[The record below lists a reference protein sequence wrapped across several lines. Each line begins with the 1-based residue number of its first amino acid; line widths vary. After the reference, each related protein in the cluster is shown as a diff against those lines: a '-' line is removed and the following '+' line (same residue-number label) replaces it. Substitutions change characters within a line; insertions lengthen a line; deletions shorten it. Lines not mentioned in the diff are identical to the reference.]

1 MSQIDTEIDKK
12 HKIFQFSKQSFMHFL
27 LKFHRLHGVECF
39 KGSTM
44 KKLVRPVVFNEE
56 ITAMFC
62 LKMSQIDTEND
73 KNPKSFQFSKISC
86 IFSNFLTDFVNW
98 NVEKGQQ
105 GK

>member
-1 MSQIDTEIDKK
+1 M
-12 HKIFQFSKQSFMHFL
+12 
-27 LKFHRLHGVECF
+27 ECF

-44 KKLVRPVVFNEE
+44 KQLVRPVVFTEE
-56 ITAMFC
+56 IIAMFC
-62 LKMSQIDTEND
+62 SKMSQIDIEND

-86 IFSNFLTDFVNW
+86 ISSKFLTDFVNW